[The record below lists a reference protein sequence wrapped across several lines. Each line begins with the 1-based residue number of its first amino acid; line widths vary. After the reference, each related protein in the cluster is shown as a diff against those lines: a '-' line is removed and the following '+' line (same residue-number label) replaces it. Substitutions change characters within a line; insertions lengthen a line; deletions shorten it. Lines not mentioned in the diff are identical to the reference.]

1 MALEKWTSYG
11 VTQDGVRFMETTLIW
26 DTKLKK
32 IVEKSS
38 KLLIPEAEFERRKAA
53 MEPVTLYR

>member
-11 VTQDGVRFMETTLIW
+11 VTRDGVRFMETTMVW

-38 KLLIPEAEFERRKAA
+38 KLLVPKEELERRKAA
-53 MEPVTLYR
+53 IEPVVLYK